1 MSTAVSGTYEY
12 NIEFSAMCTG
22 ILEKVVHSP
31 NRDVNDHYAAMSIW
45 RKTYWKWFSAIQLL
59 VSEG

>member
-1 MSTAVSGTYEY
+1 
-12 NIEFSAMCTG
+12 MCTR